1 MPKLLLTGKKATRIK
16 FGLAGITACLVAL
29 LLVGIFSNVVRADN
43 PAQTGSS
50 QAAAPADNEDED
62 VVDPGHHLT
71 AAELDQIKQLRAGTL
86 SEAQIAQAKALASQQ
101 LEQLG
106 PLAIKKL
113 EEKSEKK
120 QETRL
125 IWIAVIIIL
134 LIPGL
139 ALLGF
144 LAYPLIIRKTI
155 RKRAPNA
162 TLKQVY
168 SLYLPQ
174 ALMATLVLLVLGGS
188 LWGVQLLT
196 GRLLGGVTNP
206 QLVFQRES
214 IHYII
219 DNRDELIDNYEDIM
233 VGLAND
239 LTDGDPEKPIM
250 DIILDNALQL
260 RDDPLVNAANNIIQ
274 FVMPFL
280 NYISLITFGLLL
292 LFFLLRIRPDLVRM
306 LTYPVDVLEAEHQQR
321 LLPEFDSVSVGPILP
336 GQTPGQTMRL
346 VGRRLM
352 WNEVKVMTVFA
363 LTLLAFAIVL
373 SLALILFFAPIV
385 GWVVDSVSTAA
396 EYFLYA
402 ENGANLLVWSSI
414 VLMLFLLECIIVF
427 LATFIFVLQRLQGVI
442 RLRFAGKL
450 DNKQTLSFIRQV
462 ALKFGWLMVLVALL
476 GMGLPFLAG
485 IVDDL
490 LYNHGHDPS
499 WVLILLA
506 TPLVLIVGLNLGLW
520 LLRGFKTLVRLLTVT
535 PEKVFQLKAGKK
547 AEPVAAA

>member
-1 MPKLLLTGKKATRIK
+1 MSKLLPTGKKTTRLK

-29 LLVGIFSNVVRADN
+29 LLVGIFSSVVRADT
-43 PAQTGSS
+43 PAQTDSS
-50 QAAAPADNEDED
+50 QAAAQSDSEDED
-62 VVDPGHHLT
+62 IVDPGHHLT
-71 AAELDQIKQLRAGTL
+71 AEELDQIKQLRAGTL

-113 EEKSEKK
+113 EQKSEKK

-125 IWIAVIIIL
+125 VWIAVVIIL

-144 LAYPLIIRKTI
+144 LAYPLIMRKTI

-174 ALMATLVLLVLGGS
+174 ALMVTLVLLVLGGS

-196 GRLLGGVTNP
+196 GRMLGGVTNP

-214 IHYII
+214 INYII

-306 LTYPVDVLEAEHQQR
+306 LKYPVDVLEAEHQQR
-321 LLPEFDSVSVGPILP
+321 LLPEFDSVSVGPILA
-336 GQTPGQTMRL
+336 GQTPGQTMRII
-346 VGRRLM
+346 GRRLM

-363 LTLLAFAIVL
+363 LTLLAFALVL

-385 GWVVDSVSTAA
+385 GWVVDSVTTAA

-402 ENGANLLVWSSI
+402 EDGANLLVWSSI
-414 VLMLFLLECIIVF
+414 VLMLFLLECIVVF

-450 DNKQTLSFIRQV
+450 DNKQTISFIRQV
-462 ALKFGWLMVLVALL
+462 ALKFGWLMALVALL

-520 LLRGFKTLVRLLTVT
+520 LLRGFKTLVRILTVT
-535 PEKVFQLKAGKK
+535 PEKVFQLKGRKK

>member
-1 MPKLLLTGKKATRIK
+1 MSKLLPTGKKTSRVR
-16 FGLAGITACLVAL
+16 FGLASVVACLLAL
-29 LLVGIFSNVVRADN
+29 LAVGIFSSVVH
-43 PAQTGSS
+43 AQTPVPPVSS
-50 QAAAPADNEDED
+50 QVVAQAGDFDED
-62 VVDPGHHLT
+62 AVDPGRHLT
-71 AAELDQIKQLRAGTL
+71 AEELDQIKQLRAGTL
-86 SEAQIAQAKALASQQ
+86 SEAQVAQVKALASQQ
-101 LEQLG
+101 LEKLG

-125 IWIAVIIIL
+125 VWIAVIIIL

-139 ALLGF
+139 ALIGF
-144 LAYPLIIRKTI
+144 LAYPLVIRKTI

-174 ALMATLVLLVLGGS
+174 ALMVTLVLLVLGGS

-214 IHYII
+214 IQYII
-219 DNRDELIDNYEDIM
+219 DNRDELIDNYQDIM

-239 LTDGDPEKPIM
+239 ITDGDPEKPIM

-306 LTYPVDVLEAEHQQR
+306 LKYPVDVLEAEHEQR

-336 GQTPGQTMRL
+336 GQTPGQTMRI

-352 WNEVKVMTVFA
+352 WNEVKVMAVFA
-363 LTLLAFAIVL
+363 LTLLAFALVL

-385 GWVVDSVSTAA
+385 GWIVDSVNTAVA
-396 EYFLYA
+396 YFLYS
-402 ENGANLLVWSSI
+402 EDGAGLLVWSSI
-414 VLMLFLLECIIVF
+414 VMMLFLLECIIVF
-427 LATFIFVLQRLQGVI
+427 LTTFIFVLQRLQGVI

-450 DNKQTLSFIRQV
+450 DNKQTFSFIRQV
-462 ALKFGWLMVLVALL
+462 ALKFGWLMILVALL

-485 IVDDL
+485 IVDDQ
-490 LYNHGHDPS
+490 LYNRGRDPS

-520 LLRGFKTLVRLLTVT
+520 LLRGFKTLVRILTVT
-535 PEKVFQLKAGKK
+535 PEKVFHLNAGKES
-547 AEPVAAA
+547 EPVAA